1 MFLSPGVDS
10 SQETFIY
17 LKSIKR
23 VDLKHCLYKE
33 EKKEKKTKENGNYV
47 K

>member
-1 MFLSPGVDS
+1 MFLSPGADS

-17 LKSIKR
+17 LKSTKR
-23 VDLKHCLYKE
+23 IDLKHCLYE
-33 EKKEKKTKENGNYV
+33 KEKKNGNYV